1 MSLTKYCDQ
10 VDKVARLEIE
20 MQSLE
25 ATAASVARRLEEIE
39 SQGMEGDDVHTRTR
53 DKLRHVVVRKIE
65 VSKGLILAKAELT
78 KLQARL
84 DYE

>member
-39 SQGMEGDDVHTRTR
+39 SQGMGGDDVHTRTR
-53 DKLRHVVVRKIE
+53 DKLRHVVERKIE
-65 VSKGLILAKAELT
+65 ISKGLILAKAELT